1 MKDIYIKIKLMK
13 KVFFACMLLCSVN
26 LTQGQY
32 KEEPAIILEIS
43 HMKWDQKVINL
54 GKIKLNN
61 PSTAI
66 FHFTNNGTSPLIISD
81 VKASCSCTV
90 AEYTK
95 DPVAPG
101 KSGQVKAQYNASKL
115 GSFTKTVTVFY
126 NEEGGMETLTI
137 EGEVVE

>member
-1 MKDIYIKIKLMK
+1 MK
-13 KVFFACMLLCSVN
+13 KAFFVCMLMCSVN

-32 KEEPAIILEIS
+32 KEESAIILEVS
-43 HMKWDQKVINL
+43 HMKWDQKVVNL
-54 GKIKLNN
+54 GKVKLNN
-61 PSTAI
+61 PSTAT
-66 FHFTNNGTSPLIISD
+66 FRFTNNGSSPIIVTD

-95 DPVAPG
+95 EPVTPG
-101 KSGQVKAQYNASKL
+101 KSGLVTTQYNASKL
-115 GSFTKTVTVFY
+115 GSFSKTVTVYY